1 MSSKRHYFISRK
13 NSVPAF
19 SRKLNGGVPALVIVD
34 MQNYYLRKDSS
45 YWRYFNALQPGC
57 LDYIVRRCETVVI
70 PNIRLLLGHFRKHGL
85 TVLFL
90 RLCGRDPVR
99 NDLHP
104 FFRETYLKGKRAG
117 FDDVYPLADDPW
129 AGIIDEIEPQY
140 SEHIVDKTTFSPFT
154 RTGFDKLLEKKE
166 ISVLVMT
173 GLSTS
178 QCVES
183 TARDASDR
191 GYVTIHIE
199 DAQADY
205 DETSHHSSLYSSQ
218 GVCGGLITSSRDYI
232 KTGTTGGFDVRGAEG
247 DYL

>member
-1 MSSKRHYFISRK
+1 MSSKRPFFISQK
-13 NSVPAF
+13 NSSPV
-19 SRKLNGGVPALVIVD
+19 SSTELSGGVAALIIVD
-34 MQNYYLRKDSS
+34 MQNYYLRRDSS
-45 YWRYFNALQPGC
+45 YWRYFNSLQPGC
-57 LDYIVRRCETVVI
+57 LDYLIRRCETVVI
-70 PNIRLLLGHFRKHGL
+70 PSIRLLLGHFRKRGL
-85 TVLFL
+85 PVIFL
-90 RLCGRDPVR
+90 RLCGRDPDR

-104 FFRETYLKGKRAG
+104 FFRETYRKGKRAG

-129 AGIIDEIEPQY
+129 AGIINEVGPQH

-154 RTGFDKLLEKKE
+154 RAGFDELLKK
-166 ISVLVMT
+166 SGVSSLVMT

-191 GYVTIHIE
+191 GYVIVQME

-205 DETSHHSSLYSSQ
+205 DETSHGSSLYSSQ

-232 KTGTTGGFDVRGAEG
+232 NTALKGGQSGH
-247 DYL
+247 